1 MKIKDLILGYLL
13 LAICWYFGI
22 TAFEC
27 IWLPLTCF
35 VIVLPVIASIIMH
48 FKKDSDQNQE
58 HRRYHFIYCCIL
70 CAVASFYSYLGV
82 QEGKINSHRAV
93 AIVEDINTAT
103 QIENILFEHY
113 DLGTVREL
121 DGINHMISLK
131 TRDKSIVADAQVVIA
146 SDRNIDLSKLTL
158 PMSYPPQKTKEKTL
172 KEASKEL
179 KNKIL
184 RIEDV
189 MDAAVELKEVQANE
203 NNDQNAQF
211 IPEIN
216 IYITTTSCAKKHEII
231 RVTKNIILGTYKRL
245 TDENIWIEFI
255 REDCANKEIG
265 TRCEPKLVKC
275 KE

>member
-1 MKIKDLILGYLL
+1 MKIRDLIISYLFLAIFWFFGVSALNSVWLIITVIAIALPLLFIFIKNEKYYKNLYTRGGQCILISIL
-13 LAICWYFGI
+13 LAIASIFAWF
-22 TAFEC
+22 AEFEGRYSHQ
-27 IWLPLTCF
+27 
-35 VIVLPVIASIIMH
+35 VIAWT
-48 FKKDSDQNQE
+48 D
-58 HRRYHFIYCCIL
+58 
-70 CAVASFYSYLGV
+70 
-82 QEGKINSHRAV
+82 
-93 AIVEDINTAT
+93 DIQIAT

-121 DGINHMISLK
+121 DGITHMISLK
-131 TRDKSIVADAQVVIA
+131 TRHKSIVADAQVVIA
-146 SDRNIDLSKLTL
+146 SDRNIDISKLTL

-189 MDAAVELKEVQANE
+189 MDAAVELKEIQANE

-216 IYITTTSCAKKHEII
+216 VYITTTSCAKRHEII
-231 RVTKNIILGTYKRL
+231 RIVKNIIFATLHEI
-245 TDENIWIEFI
+245 TDENLWIEFI

-265 TRCEPKLVKC
+265 TKCEPKLVEC